1 MQVLKDNIRLK
12 IKLAA
17 KNAFVENG
25 FKNVTMRKIASDS
38 DMTVGNIYRYYKNKE
53 ELFEDILM
61 PSLKAILELANNNIM
76 DSVFQPIDHISK
88 MIDLFLNIHNKY
100 EDELF
105 ILVNGCEGSSI
116 DTPINSV
123 VKIISSNV
131 KSIISNFTNVKSE
144 EVDVD
149 FMSKIVSESIVE
161 SYIKILYNFSNDKD
175 RRSHMLSY
183 IRVYIGWNFDEGVI
197 KNV

>member
-1 MQVLKDNIRLK
+1 MQVLKNNIRIK
-12 IKLAA
+12 IKTAA
-17 KNAFVENG
+17 KQAFVENG
-25 FKNVTMRKIASDS
+25 FKNVTMRKIASDA

-61 PSLKAILELANNNIM
+61 PALQAILELADSKIM
-76 DSVFQPIDHISK
+76 SSDFQPIDHISR
-88 MIDLFLNIHNKY
+88 MIDLFLNVHNEYK
-100 EDELF
+100 DELF

-131 KSIISNFTNVKSE
+131 KAVMSNFSNVRNRKI
-144 EVDVD
+144 DID

-161 SYIKILYNFSNDKD
+161 SYIKILYKFSNDED
-175 RRSHMLSY
+175 RRNHMLNY
-183 IRVYIGWNFDEGVI
+183 TYVYIGWNCDKGAG